1 MCSFE
6 VCYVGVA
13 HKMSKWEGGQNG
25 HFCKISP
32 PTNDLLFELHQHDIP
47 QKNTFL
53 MVIKDLKNQFIV

>member
-6 VCYVGVA
+6 IYDVDVA
-13 HKMSKWEGGQNG
+13 QKMSKWEGGQNG

-47 QKNTFL
+47 QNNTFL
-53 MVIKDLKNQFIV
+53 M

>member
-53 MVIKDLKNQFIV
+53 MLKKIFE